1 MSSAD
6 LPHIR
11 ALQVDDLQDAL
22 VLSTS
27 AGWNQRLDDWRLLRS
42 VARGGS
48 FAAVSGSRI
57 VGTAMAIP
65 YGGFVWIAMML
76 VEPAHRGRGLG
87 ARLLE
92 AAMATVTADLPIRLD
107 ATPAG
112 RGLYLKYG
120 FEDQA
125 MLTRSVAPA
134 GRAVVPALAGG
145 PAVRALTAADLPEV
159 IRADAAVFGGDR
171 GAVLQWALEQA
182 PQYAHVVDGQSRPRQ
197 YCFGRPGRLFEQV
210 GPVVAADDDSARALV
225 TSALF
230 SAPGRAVVVDAFQE
244 RSAFTAWL
252 RGCGFEGERP
262 LFRMERRP
270 RAAAQPAPQRSGPPV
285 EFAILGP
292 DLA

>member
-1 MSSAD
+1 MPSPD

-22 VLSTS
+22 ALSTS

-48 FAAVSGSRI
+48 FAAVSGTKV
-57 VGTAMAIP
+57 VGTAMAID
-65 YGGFVWIAMML
+65 YGRFAWIAMML

-92 AAMATVTADLPIRLD
+92 AAMAAVAADLPIRLD

-120 FEDQA
+120 FEDEA

-134 GRAVVPALAGG
+134 GRAVVPAIAGG
-145 PAVRALTAADLPEV
+145 AAVRALTAADLPEV
-159 IRADAAVFGGDR
+159 TRADAAVFGGDR

-182 PQYAHVVDGQSRPRQ
+182 PQYARVVDGDSGPPQ

-210 GPVVAADDDSARALV
+210 GPVVAANDVSARALV
-225 TSALF
+225 IAALLSAE
-230 SAPGRAVVVDAFQE
+230 GRAVVVDAFQA
-244 RSAFTAWL
+244 RGAFTEWL

-262 LFRMERRP
+262 LFRMGRRP
-270 RAAAQPAPQRSGPPV
+270 RAAAQLAPPRSGLPL

-292 DLA
+292 DLS